1 MGEREKFRL
10 TQALYSAAGQLG
22 TAFENEIG
30 LLPAVFGQER
40 EDIER
45 NLSSGDWNDFA
56 KRWEVWKKYA
66 IDSTFLS
73 GIYVIRPGRRTRA
86 PGTWTWN
93 TKTFV
98 PESDEDLIKTL
109 HGTVTLSG
117 RGRPFVEPADLGDG
131 TEAFLIPAG
140 WTGEY
145 WLAIRIDQKALSER
159 LIPLLAEKYLFGKTD
174 YLFRI
179 VDERDKSTVYLSD
192 KKVKESAFNH
202 KDIAIPIIRADFR
215 SVRVSEA
222 QPPEPAVEKEPGL
235 AIMKVRRSLMDALED
250 PKEADLWRGLPPPIS
265 ERAPQA
271 RWTLEAVHRS
281 GSLSGAVL
289 SATIR
294 SAVVS
299 SSILVILGVVLVVLA
314 MAVRRNQ
321 ELADR
326 RHEFV
331 ATVSHELKTP
341 VAVIRSAAENLAD
354 GVVKEPEKTARY
366 GDVIRR
372 ESGKLTDMIDSLLVY
387 ARLGDGVAK
396 RFESFDLGSVVATAI
411 ESREDAIAAAGM
423 EVESDIPGGI
433 YVRGD
438 PAALELAVG
447 NVISNA
453 LKHAAEGKYIGLAL
467 RREST
472 ENSWKKTRTEWAV
485 LTIRDRGPGI
495 PKKERSLIF
504 DSFYRGEAARQRQT
518 PGSGLGLNLVYRII
532 TAHGGSISLDA
543 KAERGSAFVMRLPL
557 EVRSNA

>member
-1 MGEREKFRL
+1 MEKS
-10 TQALYSAAGQLG
+10 TPS
-22 TAFENEIG
+22 I
-30 LLPAVFGQER
+30 
-40 EDIER
+40 
-45 NLSSGDWNDFA
+45 
-56 KRWEVWKKYA
+56 
-66 IDSTFLS
+66 STFLS

-86 PGTWTWN
+86 PGLGLGN
-93 TKTFV
+93 TKKLSSPRATGFDKDAARDGDTFGQG
-98 PESDEDLIKTL
+98 KA
-109 HGTVTLSG
+109 
-117 RGRPFVEPADLGDG
+117 FVEPADLGDVNRSVPD
-131 TEAFLIPAG
+131 TRR

-145 WLAIRIDQKALSER
+145 WVAIRIDQKALSER

-331 ATVSHELKTP
+331 ATVSHELKTRW
-341 VAVIRSAAENLAD
+341 RSS
-354 GVVKEPEKTARY
+354 VRQQKT
-366 GDVIRR
+366 GQ
-372 ESGKLTDMIDSLLVY
+372 
-387 ARLGDGVAK
+387 
-396 RFESFDLGSVVATAI
+396 
-411 ESREDAIAAAGM
+411 
-423 EVESDIPGGI
+423 
-433 YVRGD
+433 
-438 PAALELAVG
+438 
-447 NVISNA
+447 
-453 LKHAAEGKYIGLAL
+453 
-467 RREST
+467 
-472 ENSWKKTRTEWAV
+472 TEW
-485 LTIRDRGPGI
+485 
-495 PKKERSLIF
+495 
-504 DSFYRGEAARQRQT
+504 
-518 PGSGLGLNLVYRII
+518 
-532 TAHGGSISLDA
+532 
-543 KAERGSAFVMRLPL
+543 
-557 EVRSNA
+557 